1 MLNQQQIT
9 PMPAQMVTPPV
20 NKNWRAIKWIAGIT
34 ALLFAL
40 LVGLIVFAL
49 IGADIFSQGGQGGL
63 LALFIG
69 LVFATIPV
77 PVYVILVLWIDRY
90 ESEPIWLLGVAFVW
104 GATIAAFLAFF
115 INSIGGAIVT
125 AVANQAIGEFFGA
138 VISAPIVEESAKAM
152 VLFVLFFWKKD
163 EFDGIVDGVV
173 YASMVALGFAMTEN
187 IKYYSQAALGGE
199 GTLTVTVILRGM
211 MSPFAHPLFTSMTGI
226 GLGWS
231 RLTDNK
237 VIKYIA
243 PPLGLLTAMG
253 FHATWN
259 LSAMLASSSGLL
271 FLLIYFLLMVPAFV
285 AALTVIFFALK
296 GEGRIVREYL
306 QPDVQTGM
314 LSPEEYAS
322 LSTIRG
328 RMGASMGAL
337 RNGGFSHWRA
347 RQKINQV
354 ASELAFHRRRAQK
367 GLYTNQQDVV
377 NREVA
382 YINQLFDLRKR
393 LQQR

>member
-1 MLNQQQIT
+1 MLNQQQFA
-9 PMPAQMVTPPV
+9 PMPAQVVPSPV

-63 LALFIG
+63 LALLLG
-69 LVFATIPV
+69 LLFATIPV

-115 INSIGGAIVT
+115 INSIGGTIVT
-125 AVANQAIGEFFGA
+125 AVANQAIGEFYGA
-138 VISAPIVEESAKAM
+138 VISAPIVEESAKAI

-187 IKYYSQAALGGE
+187 IKYYSQAALGG
-199 GTLTVTVILRGM
+199 GGALTATVILRGM

-243 PPLGLLTAMG
+243 PPLGLLTAMA

-271 FLLIYFLLMVPAFV
+271 FLLIYFVLMVPAFV
-285 AALTVIFFALK
+285 AALTVIFFALR

-322 LSTIRG
+322 LCTIRG
-328 RMGASMGAL
+328 RMGASMSAL
-337 RNGGFSHWRA
+337 RQGGYSHWRA
-347 RQKINQV
+347 RQQINQV

-367 GLYTNQQDVV
+367 GFYNNQQDAI

-382 YINQLFDLRKR
+382 YVNQLFDLRKR